1 MTAGD
6 IAFDLL
12 WSGLAG
18 RRLVSWG
25 NPSRLIWDTYI
36 TQQPQ
41 YHRRFSISIETV
53 IDQLP
58 EITDAALR
66 HMYEA
71 FGFFNLPA
79 DLTTREIA
87 KWRRGN

>member
-1 MTAGD
+1 
-6 IAFDLL
+6 
-12 WSGLAG
+12 
-18 RRLVSWG
+18 VSWG
-25 NPSRLIWDTYI
+25 NPSRLIWDTLI

-66 HMYEA
+66 PLYEA
-71 FGFFNLPA
+71 FDFFRLPA

-87 KWRRGN
+87 NWRRGN